1 MTLAGGK
8 PVRFDVPEAHTV
20 TVVVLSGTVEINGAQ
35 IVHRSGVAIPG
46 QAGDAL
52 TIEAAGDNKLL
63 ILVGAAVHEPVVAH
77 GPFVMNT
84 MGEIKKAMMDYQK
97 GRFGQIGCRI
107 PRYGPK
113 SAIFGS
119 TSSRAAPLSRSRG
132 SSVVAQLLAQS
143 DYQADAHEQQHQC
156 ER

>member
-1 MTLAGGK
+1 VTLAGGK
-8 PVRFDVPEAHTV
+8 PVR
-20 TVVVLSGTVEINGAQ
+20 
-35 IVHRSGVAIPG
+35 RSGVAILG

-52 TIEAAGDNKLL
+52 TIEAAGDTKLL
-63 ILVGAAVHEPVVAH
+63 ILAGAAIHEPVVAR
-77 GPFVMNT
+77 GPLVMKT
-84 MGEIKKAMMDYQK
+84 MGEIKKAIMDYQE
-97 GRFGQIGCRI
+97 GRFGQIGRRI
-107 PRYGPK
+107 PCYGPK

-143 DYQADAHEQQHQC
+143 DDQADAHEQQNQC